1 VLLATVTQDVY
12 SDIVQA
18 LQLKDA
24 AVIAGLPDRP
34 NIFLDVVS
42 KTNHSIES
50 GLMWL
55 LNMLSTQQHACPKTL
70 VCGHSINVVADLYS
84 RMMAYLGSKAFCNGV
99 LDPQKCIVSMYHAH
113 TAEPLHKHTLSE
125 FCKSDSI
132 IRVVVCTIA
141 FGMGVQIADL
151 KTGFKGNFL
160 FGTVIETTE

>member
-1 VLLATVTQDVY
+1 MLLATVTQDVY

-50 GLMWL
+50 DLMWL
-55 LNMLSTQQHACPKTL
+55 LNMLSTQQHACQKTL
-70 VCGHSINVVADLYS
+70 GLGHSINVVADLYS
-84 RMMAYLGSKAFCNGV
+84 RMMAYLGSKAFYNGV
-99 LDPQKCIVSMYHAH
+99 VDPQKCIVSTYHAH
-113 TAEPLHKHTLSE
+113 TAEPLRKHTLSE

-151 KTGFKGNFL
+151 KTGLKGNFL